1 MATESVPLPA
11 ATGTLDKTPLVHL
24 IVYILR
30 RKLDGTLVLQGDVED
45 EHAIYFKAGMPALVR
60 TLFDTP
66 HPGEV
71 AVRLGFIDRSQ
82 HEQSLVTAGATGF
95 QHLELLK
102 TAEMLTLPQYEAT
115 LRELV
120 HDGMLALCRQL
131 PASASYAFHPGVNL
145 AKTQESDPVAPSDPY
160 PILWRAV
167 SDGSCD
173 ASVGD
178 ALARLGMTP
187 VGLPDDAVLDDFG
200 FRREEALAI
209 EALRGTPMTVE
220 RLISMGFLSESAWRR
235 LVYVLLITRN
245 LEVEGSG
252 RSSLVPPPSLD
263 PSPPR
268 SNATPETPAPSA
280 PLVRVTNTRPE
291 RPSAEPELV
300 LALPRK
306 TPRASVSIAS
316 AAPATPEPPPTP
328 VAPPAPR
335 AAPYLFSLALLPLLA
350 AVFTSQRLDDRIA
363 RAAQRFPPLLDA
375 VQRSG
380 PVSAA
385 VASLPEARLEGS
397 HVAAASFV
405 HWAYAL
411 GSVVLVL
418 GAARTLFARDARVA
432 RQSAW
437 AALVAWVAGFV
448 LLQGMQLASAAA
460 AVPSS
465 ADAGAPHRALAT
477 LSFCYRAPLDPDTSF
492 LLAAAAYSL
501 FAISLELLK
510 LLPVARL
517 VLRSP
522 ATGAPAALAVGL
534 GSGIG
539 LGIAQ
544 SLVYAPSHLHG
555 LLGFDAYA
563 VRFVTSTALHGV
575 WAGIAALAVAGEGG
589 PLSAAEGGLA
599 RFGAPLRVV
608 LGVVALHALY
618 DTMERRGMVAGSLL
632 IAVVSFGW
640 FAWKADSSR
649 LRSSTRPVR
658 SPAAS

>member
-1 MATESVPLPA
+1 MAIESVPLPA

-30 RKLDGTLVLQGDVED
+30 RKLEGTLVLQGAVED

-82 HEQSLVTAGATGF
+82 HEQSLVTAGAIGF

-120 HDGMLALCRQL
+120 HDGMLALCGQL
-131 PASASYAFHPGVNL
+131 PGATRYAFHPGVNL

-178 ALARLGMTP
+178 ALARLGMIP

-200 FRREEALAI
+200 FRKEEALAI

-263 PSPPR
+263 PPPPR
-268 SNATPETPAPSA
+268 SDATPGIPPSSA
-280 PLVRVTNTRPE
+280 PMVRVTNTRTD
-291 RPSAEPELV
+291 RLSAEPELV

-306 TPRASVSIAS
+306 TPRTSVSIAS
-316 AAPATPEPPPTP
+316 AAPSLPEAPAAP

-335 AAPYLFSLALLPLLA
+335 AAPYLFSLTLLPLLA
-350 AVFTSQRLDDRIA
+350 AVFTPHRIDDRIA
-363 RAAQRFPPLLDA
+363 RAAERFPSLLDA

-385 VASLPEARLEGS
+385 VALLPEARIEGA
-397 HVAAASFV
+397 HVAAGSFV

-411 GSVVLVL
+411 GSGVLVL
-418 GAARTLFARDARVA
+418 GAVRALFARGNHAGRRTV
-432 RQSAW
+432 W
-437 AALVAWVAGFV
+437 AALVSSVAGFV
-448 LLQGMQLASAAA
+448 LLQGMQLAAAA
-460 AVPSS
+460 TAVSS
-465 ADAGAPHRALAT
+465 TDGAGTLHAALAT

-492 LLAAAAYSL
+492 LLAAAAYAL
-501 FAISLELLK
+501 LAIALELLK

-522 ATGAPAALAVGL
+522 ETGAPTALAVGL
-534 GSGIG
+534 SSGIG

-555 LLGFDAYA
+555 LHGFGSYA

-575 WAGIAALAVAGEGG
+575 WAGIAASAIAGGG
-589 PLSAAEGGLA
+589 EPLSASVRGLA
-599 RFGAPLRVV
+599 RFAAPLRVV

-618 DTMERRGMVAGSLL
+618 DTMERRGMVAGSML

-640 FAWKADSSR
+640 FAWKADTSR
-649 LRSSTRPVR
+649 VRPATRPVQ
-658 SPAAS
+658 SPATS